1 MYHCTIGTSP
11 KEANVTV
18 LHISAVTLA
27 VQDMARAVDFYG
39 AKVGL
44 ELLYGGATASF
55 TSFRVGDGYL
65 NLLLAPEG
73 GWSAGGGWWGRVIFY
88 VDDVD
93 ALYRRLV
100 RAGLTPSTSPQ
111 DASWGERYFHINDP
125 DGHEVSFARRLEHP

>member
-1 MYHCTIGTSP
+1 
-11 KEANVTV
+11 VTV
-18 LHISAVTLA
+18 HHISAVTLA
-27 VQDMARAVDFYG
+27 VRDMARAVDFYG

-55 TSFRVGDGYL
+55 TSFRVGDAYL

-73 GWSAGGGWWGRVIFY
+73 GWTWWGRVIFH

-100 RAGLTPSTSPQ
+100 DMGVTPSTIPE
-111 DASWGERYFHINDP
+111 DAPWGERYFHINDP
-125 DGHEVSFARRLEHP
+125 DGHEVSFARPLKPRDRQA

>member
-1 MYHCTIGTSP
+1 M
-11 KEANVTV
+11 TV
-18 LHISAVTLA
+18 RHISAVTLA
-27 VQDMARAVDFYG
+27 VRDMARAVDFYG

-65 NLLLAPEG
+65 NLLLAPDG
-73 GWSAGGGWWGRVIFY
+73 GWSWWGRVIFY

-100 RAGLTPSTSPQ
+100 DGGVAPSTIPE
-111 DASWGERYFHINDP
+111 DAPWGERYFHVNDP
-125 DGHEVSFARRLEHP
+125 DGHEVSFARRL